1 MFERYQKNALMLK
14 KVYALFFS
22 IIVSFSNLV
31 WGQTT
36 QFKQDTL
43 PEQSAQR
50 TSLHQWVQ
58 QVIDTLTVE
67 EKISQ
72 LLFLPVYST
81 SDHRY
86 VQDIESLAETY
97 SLGGIIF
104 FQGQLQPLK
113 QQIRQL
119 QQASAIPL
127 LIGINAERG
136 LGTTIDSIGSFPQ
149 LQTLGAIQELSYLEQ
164 AGAAV
169 ARQCRDVGVHLNF
182 NPLIS
187 VGHDGQGYTANSSF
201 HDQPVRSI
209 QQGLS
214 YMKGMKD
221 HGLIPCF
228 QRIRAEGTAQKS
240 TSSLRGTLLAHLG
253 TIDQVEIPPASTLRP
268 DQTTSII
275 LEQAF
280 QLEGLVFSE
289 PLAEQSNSANIGV
302 TSLQA
307 GNDVLLAPSN
317 VKQTIQEI
325 KRAVTQGTLTEE
337 AIDRKVAKIL
347 QLKYQVGLD
356 APTTLDSTSAEVS
369 PWQHSPRLIKQQLLE
384 QSVTLLRNERNVL
397 PFEVLDTAHFASL
410 TISDSTGETQYF
422 QDYLDHYT
430 YFTHY
435 TVPKTSDRF
444 DYEQT
449 YERLRRYDQVVVA
462 IHEPHLATNRV
473 IPKKTLAFLKFLHEE
488 TNVTLVFFGAPSR
501 MARFSQFSTLLC
513 AYENDSVAQ
522 KVVPQMLFGA
532 LATRG
537 KLPTKIAEGLTAG
550 TGIITQPLQRLR
562 YSFPEEVLIHPDS
575 LSRIDSLAH
584 QAIREE
590 MTPGCQVLVARRGSV
605 IYQKAYGYQTY
616 DSLAPI
622 TNQTI
627 YDIASVTKVA
637 ATVQAIMLLHSQGSF
652 SLDDRFSY
660 YLPEL
665 KNTNKAKITIRDAL
679 LHRAGLRSFVPFWL
693 FTTDD
698 DGLKPDLYRY
708 KPEQNFTQP
717 ITVGLYGASALK
729 DSVWNWTIQSELRR
743 YRGRLPTWKPTYNYR
758 YSDLGF
764 YMLHRLIEKVTDQPL
779 DEFLAQN
786 IYDPLGLPTLRYR
799 PLCQFSQDDIAP
811 TEEDTHFR
819 NTLIQGTV
827 HDEGAALNGG
837 VAGHAGLFSN
847 ANDLAILMQ
856 MNLQEGYY
864 GGQQYFPYGT
874 VKMFSKRPY
883 NDSRRG
889 LGWDKPEHF
898 RGGGPTAPEASLS
911 SFGHL
916 GFTGTSVWVD
926 PKYDLIYIFLSNRVH
941 PSARNTKL
949 LTEGIRTK
957 IQSVIYQAMPDYRGR

>member
-1 MFERYQKNALMLK
+1 MLK
-14 KVYALFFS
+14 KVYVLFPS
-22 IIVSFSNLV
+22 ISVLLLNLA
-31 WGQTT
+31 WGHPT
-36 QFKQDTL
+36 QFNSDTL
-43 PEQSAQR
+43 PEQIYQR
-50 TSLHQWVQ
+50 ASLDQWIQ
-58 QVIDTLTVE
+58 QAIDTLTVE

-81 SDHRY
+81 SDYRY
-86 VQDIESLAETY
+86 VQDIESLAEIY
-97 SLGGIIF
+97 PLGGIIF

-113 QQIRQL
+113 QQIQRL
-119 QQASAIPL
+119 QQASSVPL
-127 LIGINAERG
+127 LIGLNAERG
-136 LGTTIDSIGSFPQ
+136 LGTTLDSTESYPP
-149 LQTLGAIQELSYLEQ
+149 LQTLGAIQELTYLEQ

-169 ARQCRDVGVHLNF
+169 ARQCRNVGVHLNF

-187 VGHDGQGYTANSSF
+187 VGHNGREYTASSGF
-201 HDQPVRSI
+201 HDQPIRSI
-209 QQGLS
+209 QQGLA
-214 YMKGMKD
+214 YMKGMKEY
-221 HGLIPCF
+221 GLIPCF

-253 TIDQVEIPPASTLRP
+253 SINPVDVPPASTLRP
-268 DQTTSII
+268 DQARSII

-280 QLEGLVFSE
+280 QLEGLIFSE
-289 PLAEQSNSANIGV
+289 PLAEQGNSSNIGLN
-302 TSLQA
+302 SLKA
-307 GNDVLLAPSN
+307 GNDVLFSPNN
-317 VKQTIQEI
+317 VKQTIQEVA
-325 KRAVTQGTLTEE
+325 RAITQGTLDEE
-337 AIDRKVAKIL
+337 VINRRVAKVL
-347 QLKYQVGLD
+347 RLKYQVGLD
-356 APTTLDSTSAEVS
+356 APFAIDSVSADLS
-369 PWQHSPRLIKQQLLE
+369 PWQHSPRLLKQQLLE

-397 PFEVLDTAHFASL
+397 PFETLDTAQFASL
-410 TISDSTGETQYF
+410 TISDSPSTAQYF
-422 QDYLDHYT
+422 QDYLDRYT
-430 YFTHY
+430 FFTHY
-435 TVPKTSDRF
+435 KVPKTSDRF

-462 IHEPHLATNRV
+462 IHEPQLATGRV
-473 IPKKTLAFLKFLHEE
+473 VPKKTLAFLKFLEAE
-488 TNVTLVFFGAPSR
+488 TNVTLVFFGAPGR
-501 MARFSQFSTLLC
+501 MARFSRFSTLMC
-513 AYENDSVAQ
+513 AYQSDSVAQ

-537 KLPTKIAEGLTAG
+537 KLSTNVTDELAVG

-575 LSRIDSLAH
+575 LNTIDSLANW
-584 QAIREE
+584 AIREQ

-616 DSLAPI
+616 DSLIRI

-637 ATVQAIMLLHSQGSF
+637 ATVQAVMLLHPQGAF

-665 KNTNKAKITIRDAL
+665 KNTNKSRITIRDAL

-708 KPEQNFTQP
+708 NPEQNFTQP
-717 ITVGLYGASALK
+717 ITVGLYGTAALK
-729 DSVWNWTIQSELRR
+729 DSVWNWTIESDLRR
-743 YRGRLPTWKPTYNYR
+743 YRGQLPSWKPTYNYR

-764 YMLHRLIEKVTDQPL
+764 YMLHRFIEKVTDQPL

-811 TEEDTHFR
+811 TEDDTHFR

-827 HDEGAALNGG
+827 HDEGAALSGG
-837 VAGHAGLFSN
+837 VAGHAGLFST

-898 RGGGPTAPEASLS
+898 REGGPTAPEASLS

-926 PKYDLIYIFLSNRVH
+926 PKYDLVYVFLSNRVH

-957 IQSVIYQAMPDYRGR
+957 IQSVIYQAMSDYRGR

>member
-1 MFERYQKNALMLK
+1 MLK
-14 KVYALFFS
+14 KVYVLFFS
-22 IIVSFSNLV
+22 IIVLLSDLV

-36 QFKQDTL
+36 QLEPNTL
-43 PEQSAQR
+43 SDQPSPR
-50 TSLHQWVQ
+50 TSIDQWIQ
-58 QVIDTLTVE
+58 QTMDTLTVE

-72 LLFLPVYST
+72 LLFLPVYAT
-81 SDHRY
+81 SDQRY
-86 VQDIESLAETY
+86 GQDIENLARTY
-97 SLGGIIF
+97 PLGGIIF
-104 FQGQLQPLK
+104 FQGKLQPLK

-119 QQASAIPL
+119 QQASVIPL
-127 LIGINAERG
+127 LIGLNAERG
-136 LGTTIDSIGSFPQ
+136 LGTTLDSTWSYPQ

-187 VGHDGQGYTANSSF
+187 VGHNGRGYTARSSF

-214 YMKGMKD
+214 YMKGMKEY
-221 HGLIPCF
+221 GLIPCF
-228 QRIRAEGTAQKS
+228 QRIRTEGSAQKS
-240 TSSLRGTLLAHLG
+240 ANTLRGTLLAHLG
-253 TIDQVEIPPASTLRP
+253 NIDLVEVPPASTLRP
-268 DQTTSII
+268 DQATSII

-289 PLAEQSNSANIGV
+289 PLAEQGNAANIGV
-302 TSLQA
+302 NALRA
-307 GNDVLLAPSN
+307 GNDVLFAPAD
-317 VKQTIQEI
+317 VKQTIEEI
-325 KRAVTQGTLTEE
+325 KRAITQGTLKEE
-337 AIDRKVAKIL
+337 ALNRKVAKVL
-347 QLKYQVGLD
+347 QLKYQAGLD
-356 APTTLDSTSAEVS
+356 ATTTVDSTDLL
-369 PWQHSPRLIKQQLLE
+369 PWQHSPRLLKQQLLE
-384 QSVTLLRNERNVL
+384 QSVTLVRNERNIL
-397 PFEVLDTAHFASL
+397 PFETLDTAQFASL
-410 TISDSTGETQYF
+410 TISDRPAETQYF
-422 QDYLDHYT
+422 QDYLDRYT

-444 DYEQT
+444 DYEKT

-462 IHEPHLATNRV
+462 IHESQLASGRV
-473 IPKKTLAFLKFLHEE
+473 VPKKTLAFLKFLHEE
-488 TNVTLVFFGAPSR
+488 TNVTLVFFGAPGR
-501 MARFSQFSTLLC
+501 MGRFSRFSTLLC
-513 AYENDSVAQ
+513 AYETDSVAQ
-522 KVVPQMLFGA
+522 KIVPQMLFGA

-537 KLPTKIAEGLTAG
+537 KLPIKITDGLREG
-550 TGIITQPLQRLR
+550 TGISTQPLQRLR

-575 LSRIDSLAH
+575 LSIIDSLAH
-584 QAIREE
+584 WAIREE

-605 IYQKAYGYQTY
+605 VYQKAYGYQTY
-616 DSLAPI
+616 DSLTPI

-637 ATVQAIMLLHSQGSF
+637 ATVQAVMLLHSQGAF

-665 KNTNKAKITIRDAL
+665 EKTNKAKITIRDAL

-708 KPEQNFTQP
+708 KPEQNFMQP
-717 ITVGLYGASALK
+717 ITVGLYGASTLK

-743 YRGRLPTWKPTYNYR
+743 YRGRLPSWKPTFNYR

-764 YMLHRLIEKVTDQPL
+764 YMLHRLIEKISDQPL

-799 PLCQFSQDDIAP
+799 PLCQFSQEDIAP

-827 HDEGAALNGG
+827 HDEGAALSGG
-837 VAGHAGLFSN
+837 VAGHAGLFSD

-874 VKMFSKRPY
+874 VKMFSQRPY

-898 RGGGPTAPEASLS
+898 RDGGPTAPEASLD

-926 PKYDLIYIFLSNRVH
+926 PKYDLVYIFLSNRVH